1 MSEPTYLRAEPFT
14 ELTVIE
20 VPATPAAVVEAREVH
35 MSDLPELFDSTFSG
49 LFPVLSD
56 AGLEPA
62 GPAFALYTRQ
72 PSETV
77 DLQVGIPTSAGLTNA
92 QPIAGGHIVIPAELP
107 GGSMAVR
114 SHLGGYDGLG
124 ESWALLLK
132 DAVAAGHR
140 PGLPFIELY
149 VTEPSPEADPA
160 DMRTDL
166 FLTLD

>member
-1 MSEPTYLRAEPFT
+1 MSEPTYLREEPFT

-35 MSDLPELFDSTFSG
+35 MSDLPELFDATFSG
-49 LFPVLSD
+49 LFPVLSE

-77 DLQVGIPTSAGLTNA
+77 DLQVGIPTSAGLKSA
-92 QPIAGGHIVIPAELP
+92 EPIAGGHIVIPAQLP

-124 ESWALLLK
+124 ESWAQLLK

-166 FLTLD
+166 FLTVD

>member
-1 MSEPTYLRAEPFT
+1 MSEPTYLRDEPFT

-20 VPATPAAVVEAREVH
+20 VPAIPAAVVEAREVH
-35 MSDLPELFDSTFSG
+35 MSDLPELFDATFSG
-49 LFPVLSD
+49 LFPVLSE
-56 AGLEPA
+56 ACLEPA

-124 ESWALLLK
+124 ESWAQLLK

-166 FLTLD
+166 FLTLE

>member
-1 MSEPTYLRAEPFT
+1 MSEPTYLREEPFT

-35 MSDLPELFDSTFSG
+35 MADLPELFDSTFSG

-77 DLQVGIPTSAGLTNA
+77 DLQLGLPTSAGLTNA

-149 VTEPSPEADPA
+149 ITEPSPQADPA

>member
-1 MSEPTYLRAEPFT
+1 MSEPSYLRDEPFT

-20 VPATPAAVVEAREVH
+20 VPAAPAAVVEAREVL
-35 MSDLPELFDSTFSG
+35 MADLPELFDTTFSG
-49 LFPVLSD
+49 LFPVLHE
-56 AGLEPA
+56 AEIEPA

-92 QPIAGGHIVIPAELP
+92 QPISGGHIVIPSELP

-124 ESWALLLK
+124 ESWAQLVK
-132 DAVAAGHR
+132 DVVAAGHH

-149 VTEPSPEADPA
+149 VTEPSPEANPE

>member
-1 MSEPTYLRAEPFT
+1 MSAPSYLREEPFS

-20 VPATPAAVVEAREVH
+20 VPGTPSAVVEAREVA
-35 MSDLPELFDSTFSG
+35 MEDLPKLFDNTFTG
-49 LFPVLSD
+49 LFPALGE
-56 AGLEPA
+56 AEIEPA

-77 DLQVGIPTSAGLTNA
+77 DLQVGVPVSAGLTQA
-92 QPIAGGHIVIPAELP
+92 QPIGNDLIVIPSELP
-107 GGSMAVR
+107 ASSMAVI
-114 SHLGGYDGLG
+114 SHFGGYDELG
-124 ESWALLLK
+124 EAWAQFLK
-132 DAVAAGHR
+132 DVVAAGHH

-160 DMRTDL
+160 TLRTDL

>member
-1 MSEPTYLRAEPFT
+1 MSEPSYLRDEPFT

-20 VPATPAAVVEAREVH
+20 VPETPAAVVEARQVL
-35 MSDLPELFDSTFSG
+35 MADLPALFDETFSG
-49 LFPVLSD
+49 LFPVLTE

-92 QPIAGGHIVIPAELP
+92 QPISGGHLVIPAQLP
-107 GGSMAVR
+107 AGSMAVR

-124 ESWALLLK
+124 ESWAQLLK

-149 VTEPSPEADPA
+149 VTEPSPEADP
-160 DMRTDL
+160 DEMRTDL
-166 FLTLD
+166 FLSLD

>member
-1 MSEPTYLRAEPFT
+1 MSEPSYLREEPYT
-14 ELTVIE
+14 ELTVVE
-20 VPATPAAVVEAREVH
+20 VPGTPAAVVEARDVPMAE
-35 MSDLPELFDSTFSG
+35 LPALFDATFSG
-49 LFPVLSD
+49 LFPVLSE
-56 AGLEPA
+56 AGVEPA

-77 DLQVGIPTSAGLTNA
+77 DLQVGIPISAGLTNA
-92 QPIAGGHIVIPAELP
+92 QPISGGHIVIPSELP
-107 GGSMAVR
+107 AGSMAVS

-124 ESWALLLK
+124 ETWAQLLK
-132 DAVAAGHR
+132 DAVAAGHH

-166 FLTLD
+166 FITLE